1 LVGHKCLLHRRG
13 SSAYHG
19 PNYLNQR
26 GRTRIVRIAALEDNP
41 ARAMVLEHALRP
53 GGHTLARFRCA
64 QPMIEAIRR
73 EPYDLLLLD
82 RDVTGTDADE
92 LLDWVRRTLGHG
104 LPVMMLGQS
113 NAEEDIVG
121 CLAAGA
127 DAYVPQP
134 ARCDELR
141 ARIEALT
148 RRASMPGMAAA
159 AAAQGALSD
168 APGQLICGAFR
179 FAVAERRV
187 WVNGVPVTLS
197 PKEYALALLLFRN
210 LGTVVARSTMIE
222 QVWAGSHI
230 EEQARTIDSHLSRV
244 RTKLALWPFNGVM
257 LRAVYRLGSRLDAL

>member
-1 LVGHKCLLHRRG
+1 
-13 SSAYHG
+13 
-19 PNYLNQR
+19 
-26 GRTRIVRIAALEDNP
+26 VRIAALEDNP

-82 RDVTGTDADE
+82 RDVAGTNADE
-92 LLDWVRRTLGHG
+92 LLDWIRRTLGHG

-113 NAEEDIVG
+113 NAEEDVVG

-148 RRASMPGMAAA
+148 RRAGMPGMTAAA
-159 AAAQGALSD
+159 APQGALSD
-168 APGQLICGAFR
+168 APGQLVCGAFR

-187 WVNGVPVTLS
+187 WVNGVPVSLS

-210 LGTVVARSTMIE
+210 LGSVVTRSTMVE
-222 QVWAGSHI
+222 QVWAGTPI
-230 EEQARTIDSHLSRV
+230 VEQARTIDSHLSRV

>member
-1 LVGHKCLLHRRG
+1 
-13 SSAYHG
+13 
-19 PNYLNQR
+19 
-26 GRTRIVRIAALEDNP
+26 VRIAALEDNP
-41 ARAMVLEHALRP
+41 ARAMVLERALHP

-64 QPMIEAIRR
+64 QPMIEAIRS

-82 RDVTGTDADE
+82 RDVADTSADE
-92 LLDWVRRTLGHG
+92 LLDWIRRTLGHG

-113 NAEEDIVG
+113 NAEEDVVG

-141 ARIEALT
+141 ARIEALS
-148 RRASMPGMAAA
+148 RRAAMPGMTATATP
-159 AAAQGALSD
+159 QGALSD
-168 APGQLICGAFR
+168 APDQLVCGAFR

-187 WVNGVPVTLS
+187 WVNGVSVTLS

-210 LGTVVARSTMIE
+210 LGAVVARSTMIE
-222 QVWAGSHI
+222 QVWAGMRMDD
-230 EEQARTIDSHLSRV
+230 QARTIDSHLSRV

-257 LRAVYRLGSRLDAL
+257 LRSVYRLGSRLDAL